1 MSDTPTLL
9 QLDTLDDA
17 PDVQAVALLARAGTA
32 PHPIRN
38 RYDDVVGYVV
48 HQADGSAHEFLQL
61 SEADDTERLPDRIRA
76 HRHFDHPDSFV
87 DYFHTYAQPVSAIY
101 ADTDQTRFVA
111 LIDEHAPDRAS
122 LTTHTAT
129 LQLRPSPEWD
139 HWRLHDGALLD
150 QVTFAEHIEDRIDT
164 IVDPQ
169 GAEML
174 ELAQHLEGT
183 RAVAFKSGQRLA
195 DGRIQFRYDEN
206 IETTAPGFATIPTS
220 FTLAIPIFDGTD
232 PYKISCRLRYR
243 LGDGGR
249 LKLGYKIDQPD
260 TLIRHALQSIAGLIA
275 EQTGRQIWWGRP
287 AR

>member
-1 MSDTPTLL
+1 MSDHPTLL
-9 QLDTLDDA
+9 SFADA
-17 PDVQAVALLARAGTA
+17 PDINAVALLARAGTL

-38 RYDDVVGYVV
+38 RYGDLIGHIV
-48 HQADGSAHEFLQL
+48 HQADGTLYEYMPVGVDDD
-61 SEADDTERLPDRIRA
+61 EARLPDRIRA
-76 HRHFDHPDSFV
+76 QRTFDHPDSFV
-87 DYFHTYAQPVSAIY
+87 DYFVRYSNVDSTIY
-101 ADTDQTRFVA
+101 GDSDQARFVG
-111 LIDEHAPDRAS
+111 LLDEHPPAGTS

-129 LQLRPSPEWD
+129 MQLRPSPEWD

-164 IVDPQ
+164 IVDPA

-183 RAVAFKSGQRLA
+183 RSVAFKSGQRLA

-206 IETTAPGFATIPTS
+206 IETQAPGHATIPTS

-232 PYKISCRLRYR
+232 PYRVTCRLRYR
-243 LGDGGR
+243 LGDAGR

-260 TLIRHALQSIAGLIA
+260 TLTRHALTSIA
-275 EQTGRQIWWGRP
+275 EQITLTTARQIWWGRP
-287 AR
+287 